1 MAKELLAKRLIVE
14 LNDDGTIKTA
24 QCQYKLIEDGEHD
37 KMTKSITVD
46 SITAST
52 DISDILSAIIAFI
65 KQGEGI

>member
-37 KMTKSITVD
+37 KMTKSITVELK
-46 SITAST
+46 SP
-52 DISDILSAIIAFI
+52 
-65 KQGEGI
+65 EP